1 MGKIVLARIDD
12 RLIHGQVM
20 TAWIQFTNATELIV
34 MDEKVAQDPFLA
46 DIITSAVPE
55 ALKASVLSPRD
66 TADYLKQHA
75 AHNVNYLLLAKGPQ
89 AYLDLLD
96 YGIPLTSIDLGGMG
110 QTGERTQLYRN
121 IAVDETER
129 DAFRQL
135 LERQVGVYIQVAP
148 ANKKI
153 NLAKI

>member
-20 TAWIQFTNATELIV
+20 TAWIQFTNANEVIV

-55 ALKASVLSPRD
+55 NLKAMVLSPVA
-66 TADYLKQHA
+66 TAAYLKQQA
-75 AHNVNYLLLAKGPQ
+75 GQPVNHLLLAKGPQ

-96 YGIPLTSIDLGGMG
+96 QGIALNSIDLGGMG
-110 QTGERTQLYRN
+110 QTGQRTQLYRN
-121 IAVDETER
+121 IALDETER
-129 DAFRQL
+129 AAFRELIQ
-135 LERQVGVYIQVAP
+135 RQVNVYIQVAP